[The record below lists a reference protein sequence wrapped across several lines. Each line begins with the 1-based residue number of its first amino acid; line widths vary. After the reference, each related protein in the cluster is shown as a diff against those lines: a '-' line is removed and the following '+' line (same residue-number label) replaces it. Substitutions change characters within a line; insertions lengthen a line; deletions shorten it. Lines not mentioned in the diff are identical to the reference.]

1 MLFNSYIFIFVY
13 LPLTLAVFFLLG
25 RAGQQQRA
33 TSWLVFMS
41 LLFYGWWNPV
51 YLALILGSM
60 SFNYV
65 IGAALGPRAAGSR
78 EARQL
83 LAFGVTI
90 DLLLLGYYKYA
101 NFFVDNWN
109 ITAGTNFA
117 LGEIVLPLGISFF
130 TFTQVDISSTLTEA
144 KRANTIRST
153 TRCS

>member
-65 IGAALGPRAAGSR
+65 IGAALAHD
-78 EARQL
+78 
-83 LAFGVTI
+83 T
-90 DLLLLGYYKYA
+90 
-101 NFFVDNWN
+101 
-109 ITAGTNFA
+109 
-117 LGEIVLPLGISFF
+117 
-130 TFTQVDISSTLTEA
+130 
-144 KRANTIRST
+144 
-153 TRCS
+153 